1 MASEAVLG
9 LSLQGLTKFYG
20 DQRGVEDISFDV
32 RPGEVMG
39 FLGPN
44 GSGKTTVMRML
55 MGLLHITRGR
65 AQILGRE
72 VSIVH
77 PEVRASVGYLPGTL
91 GLHKN
96 QTVHQYL
103 TYMAAMRGVN
113 CATNIS
119 SLCERLSLDPTRN
132 IGSLSKGTKQ
142 KVGVVQAFMHEPRVL
157 ILDEPTS
164 GLDPIIQ
171 REFEAILAQARVNG
185 AAVLLSSHVMH
196 EVEVL
201 ASRVVIINEGRL
213 LVVDD
218 VDHLKSQTLRLL
230 KLHFPQPVDP
240 FVFTSVPEVRSAIAI
255 GNSIE
260 CEVIGAE
267 TNVLRVAVDH
277 NVVSVESHDPTLE
290 DIFVSTTEVNHV
302 S

>member
-1 MASEAVLG
+1 MLAEPIRG

-20 DQRGVEDISFDV
+20 EQRGVEDITFDV
-32 RPGEVMG
+32 HPGEVMG

-65 AQILGRE
+65 AEILGRQ
-72 VSIVH
+72 VSVSM
-77 PEVRASVGYLPGTL
+77 PEVRKSVGYLPGTL

-96 QTVHQYL
+96 QTVQQYL
-103 TYMAAMRGVN
+103 TYMADMRGID
-113 CATNIS
+113 CAKNIH
-119 SLCERLSLDPTRN
+119 SLCERLSINPRRN
-132 IGSLSKGTKQ
+132 IGDLSKGTKQ
-142 KVGVVQAFMHEPRVL
+142 KVGVIQAFMHQPRVL

-164 GLDPIIQ
+164 GLDPIVQ
-171 REFEAILAQARVNG
+171 REFEAILSEARDNG

-201 ASRVVIINEGRL
+201 ASRVAIINEGKL

-218 VDHLKSQTLRLL
+218 VVNLKAKTLRTL
-230 KLHFPQPVDP
+230 KLQFPQPVDP
-240 FVFTSVPEVRSAIAI
+240 FLFTSVPEVRAAIAT
-255 GNSIE
+255 GNFIE
-260 CEVIGAE
+260 CEVVGAE
-267 TNVLRVAVDH
+267 TNVLRLAVEH
-277 NVVSVESHDPTLE
+277 NVITVESHDPTLE
-290 DIFVSTTEVNHV
+290 DIFVTTTEVSHV

>member
-1 MASEAVLG
+1 MASETVLG

-20 DQRGVEDISFDV
+20 EQRGVEDITFDV
-32 RPGEVMG
+32 HPGEVMG

-65 AQILGRE
+65 AEILGE
-72 VSIVH
+72 QVSVSR
-77 PEVRASVGYLPGTL
+77 PEVRTSVGYLPGTL

-96 QTVHQYL
+96 QTVGQYL
-103 TYMAAMRGVN
+103 TYMADMRGID
-113 CATNIS
+113 CARNIQ
-119 SLCERLSLDPTRN
+119 SLCERLSINPRRN
-132 IGSLSKGTKQ
+132 IGDLSKGTKQ
-142 KVGVVQAFMHEPRVL
+142 KVGVIQAFMHQPRVL

-164 GLDPIIQ
+164 GLDPIVQ
-171 REFEAILAQARVNG
+171 REFEAILSEARDNG

-201 ASRVVIINEGRL
+201 ASRVAIINEGKL

-218 VDHLKSQTLRLL
+218 VVNLKAKTLRTL
-230 KLHFPQPVDP
+230 KLQFPQPVDP
-240 FVFTSVPEVRSAIAI
+240 FLFTSVPEVRAAIAT
-255 GNSIE
+255 GNFIE
-260 CEVIGAE
+260 CEVVGAE
-267 TNVLRVAVDH
+267 TNVLRLAVEH
-277 NVVSVESHDPTLE
+277 NVITVESHDPTLE
-290 DIFVSTTEVNHV
+290 DIFVTTTEVSHV

>member
-1 MASEAVLG
+1 MASETVLG

-20 DQRGVEDISFDV
+20 EQRGVEDITFDV
-32 RPGEVMG
+32 HPGEVMG

-65 AQILGRE
+65 AEILGE
-72 VSIVH
+72 QVSVSR
-77 PEVRASVGYLPGTL
+77 PEVRTSVGYLPGTL

-96 QTVHQYL
+96 QTVGQYL
-103 TYMAAMRGVN
+103 TYMADMRGID
-113 CATNIS
+113 CARNIQ
-119 SLCERLSLDPTRN
+119 SLCERLSINPRRN
-132 IGSLSKGTKQ
+132 IGDLSKGTKQ
-142 KVGVVQAFMHEPRVL
+142 KVGVIQAFMHQPRVL

-164 GLDPIIQ
+164 GLDPIVQ
-171 REFEAILAQARVNG
+171 REFEAILSEARDNG

-201 ASRVVIINEGRL
+201 ASRVAIINEGKL

-218 VDHLKSQTLRLL
+218 VVNLKAKTLRTL
-230 KLHFPQPVDP
+230 KLQFPQPVDP
-240 FVFTSVPEVRSAIAI
+240 FLFTSVPEVRAAIAT
-255 GNSIE
+255 GNFIE
-260 CEVIGAE
+260 CEVVGAE
-267 TNVLRVAVDH
+267 TNVLRLAVEH
-277 NVVSVESHDPTLE
+277 NVITVESHDPTLE
-290 DIFVSTTEVNHV
+290 DIFVTTTEVNHV